1 MEPNRRRSVK
11 LLSAVIV
18 ASTVVVGGALAVA
31 INQERTGTSLGSIDM
46 TSKQMTQGGT
56 VTESAVKTTL
66 DPTTIETTKVT
77 PTLKADRPR
86 GF

>member
-1 MEPNRRRSVK
+1 MEPIGHRSVK

-31 INQERTGTSLGSIDM
+31 LAQERTGTGTSLGS
-46 TSKQMTQGGT
+46 KEMTQGQT
-56 VTESAVKTTL
+56 VTESATKTTEE
-66 DPTTIETTKVT
+66 PTTIETSKVT
-77 PTLKADRPR
+77 PTLKAARPR